1 MPSSVRDFWAT
12 LVRLGLIDPTTA
24 ESLAARTVGGTTG
37 PGGDLVGIAKF
48 LIQEQVLTRFQVKRV
63 LADRGDELV
72 QGDYRVIDRVQ
83 SSPLSRWYRARH
95 GVTGADVLV
104 FPCGSAADSPH
115 PVDPAW
121 LASHAALAADGL
133 QPIEVVT
140 LANADAPPLLSPPAF
155 GASAFGAS
163 AFGASGATWRGL
175 VVSPLPDGRTLAD
188 WIAVTGALGWES
200 ALPLGQA
207 VGGAVAAMHRASLFH
222 GGIRPGRVWIAS
234 DASVYL
240 LRSAGGPPI
249 FPGETAPVA
258 YDWFDDDGQAAAFAS
273 PQWLAGQ
280 THADALSDVYSLGAL
295 LYHTATGN
303 RVATGVLPD
312 EIAQAVAGGPAGV
325 PLLRVI
331 GAALA
336 ADPSARFP
344 DVASFL
350 RALGAAETISPVA
363 TEPSTGS
370 ESKAA
375 DVAMPAVPDVGRR
388 ESDQAATRSAP
399 VQPSGTSGVA
409 KPVSKSEPG
418 PKAESKPKADTRPAV
433 ETQRAVETVSKASI
447 PDVIPVAATTPEQ
460 VATRSAGPETAAGQ
474 AVPLVRRSPG
484 SIAPQAAA
492 AKPAAVRPSAAK
504 PAQEKT
510 AAEAAAAEKPKR
522 VRKRTKR
529 NRRGPILIGSS
540 AVAILLLLVAILL
553 RPGDEA
559 PPPKPRP
566 TPRPTAPQVAQTT
579 APSTSSASPSSTA
592 PASTTGQSGYELVSD
607 QRVLWAPPW
616 PADSAAPPLDLV
628 VPGAQAIVSVRPR
641 SMLQNRSGA
650 DWVGWFGQE
659 ISPSLEMLAKRAG
672 VAADQID
679 RVVIGLVPGVDGVPD
694 ATLAVWLAEPTE
706 LKSLRSKWGVTASRT
721 PDGVTLFTGDEPD
734 SDAYFVAGESVTDS
748 TLVSS
753 FAVGKLALVR
763 TIAEGGGGPI
773 LMPPPLRSAWDQT
786 SAQADLTA
794 MVIPNFLFADGR
806 SLLQRFAPRAI
817 DPLKRLLIPEVSA
830 VVITIDTQEH
840 WYGEL
845 RLVPGGGATPPGLA
859 KTVQDRV
866 AELPGN
872 AETFAI
878 ESNVDPSWRAL
889 AIRLPQ
895 YLRAI
900 QDQIRFGV
908 SGNLP
913 TANFYLPAAAAPQV
927 TLASLLALSTTP
939 QSPVA
944 AVAAPPPAGPMS
956 IGQMLETKM
965 SISFE
970 QESLEFAVSMIGDEF
985 VGALGEGA
993 TRPKITIIGGDLEKS
1008 GITQNQQIR
1017 DFKMRDVPLREVLT
1031 RMVAGAN
1038 PDKTATSTA
1047 DPKQSLVWVVDPAS
1061 TDQAPALLITTRPQA
1076 DAKGYELPKEFVA
1089 Q

>member
-1 MPSSVRDFWAT
+1 
-12 LVRLGLIDPTTA
+12 
-24 ESLAARTVGGTTG
+24 
-37 PGGDLVGIAKF
+37 
-48 LIQEQVLTRFQVKRV
+48 
-63 LADRGDELV
+63 
-72 QGDYRVIDRVQ
+72 
-83 SSPLSRWYRARH
+83 
-95 GVTGADVLV
+95 
-104 FPCGSAADSPH
+104 
-115 PVDPAW
+115 
-121 LASHAALAADGL
+121 
-133 QPIEVVT
+133 
-140 LANADAPPLLSPPAF
+140 
-155 GASAFGAS
+155 
-163 AFGASGATWRGL
+163 
-175 VVSPLPDGRTLAD
+175 
-188 WIAVTGALGWES
+188 
-200 ALPLGQA
+200 
-207 VGGAVAAMHRASLFH
+207 
-222 GGIRPGRVWIAS
+222 
-234 DASVYL
+234 
-240 LRSAGGPPI
+240 
-249 FPGETAPVA
+249 
-258 YDWFDDDGQAAAFAS
+258 
-273 PQWLAGQ
+273 
-280 THADALSDVYSLGAL
+280 
-295 LYHTATGN
+295 
-303 RVATGVLPD
+303 
-312 EIAQAVAGGPAGV
+312 
-325 PLLRVI
+325 
-331 GAALA
+331 LA

-350 RALGAAETISPVA
+350 RALGAAETMSPVSSEKPMVA
-363 TEPSTGS
+363 EPKTTV
-370 ESKAA
+370 K
-375 DVAMPAVPDVGRR
+375 AMPVAEPKPTVPEVERRAMEKPAVQTAPIPASGS
-388 ESDQAATRSAP
+388 SDA
-399 VQPSGTSGVA
+399 A
-409 KPVSKSEPG
+409 KPVSAPEPSRKGKSRPLSDAT
-418 PKAESKPKADTRPAV
+418 PSAETKPAV
-433 ETQRAVETVSKASI
+433 ETKRAVETVSKVSI
-447 PDVIPVAATTPEQ
+447 PEVIPVVATTPEQ
-460 VATRSAGPETAAGQ
+460 VVTRSSKLDIAGGEAARIVRRTAGGATQ
-474 AVPLVRRSPG
+474 AV
-484 SIAPQAAA
+484 
-492 AKPAAVRPSAAK
+492 AAVKPSAVK

-510 AAEAAAAEKPKR
+510 AAEDAVAEKPKR
-522 VRKRTKR
+522 LRKRTKR

-559 PPPKPRP
+559 PQPKPRP
-566 TPRPTAPQVAQTT
+566 TPRPTAPQVAQST

-592 PASTTGQSGYELVSD
+592 PASSTGQSGYELVSD

-659 ISPSLEMLAKRAG
+659 ISPSLETLAKRAG

-753 FAVGKLALVR
+753 FAVGKLELVR
-763 TIAEGGGGPI
+763 MIAEGGGGPI

-786 SAQADLTA
+786 SAQADLIA

-830 VVITIDTQEH
+830 VVITVDTQEH

-866 AELPGN
+866 AELPGS

-878 ESNVDPSWRAL
+878 ESNVDPSWRAI

-900 QDQIRFGV
+900 QDQTRYGV

-927 TLASLLALSTTP
+927 TLASLLALSTAP
-939 QSPVA
+939 QSPVE
-944 AVAAPPPAGPMS
+944 AVAAPPAAGPMS
-956 IGQMLETKM
+956 IGQMLETEM

-985 VGALGEGA
+985 AGALGEGA